1 MQMNSRHLLYT
12 MNDISKKQMRSD
24 KKNARGSLDPKIK
37 NQMDKMIF
45 DNLLSIDKF
54 KKAEFVLVYI
64 STQIEV
70 DTKEIIEYCLETD
83 KKVAVPKCIENYKM
97 DFYLYNAETP
107 MEVSGYGISEPI
119 ADESCLVNNFDA
131 DNTVCIVP
139 GLSYDKSGYRLGYG
153 GGYYDRFLSE
163 HQNITTIGLCYS
175 SDFMDKLITDK
186 YDIAVDY
193 VVTEK
198 FTEVCNGK

>member
-1 MQMNSRHLLYT
+1 MN
-12 MNDISKKQMRSD
+12 NISKKQMRSD
-24 KKNARGSLDPKIK
+24 RKNARRNLDPKIK

-45 DNLLSIDKF
+45 DNLLSIDKL

-83 KKVAVPKCIENYKM
+83 KKVAVPRCIENHKM
-97 DFYLYNAETP
+97 DFYLYNTKTT

-119 ADESCLVNNFDA
+119 ADKSCLVNNFDA

-153 GGYYDRFLSE
+153 GGYYDRFFSE

-198 FTEVCNGK
+198 FTEVCNGKYQGQF

>member
-1 MQMNSRHLLYT
+1 

-83 KKVAVPKCIENYKM
+83 KKVAVPKCIENHKM
-97 DFYLYNAETP
+97 DFYLYNTETP

-198 FTEVCNGK
+198 FTGVCNGK

>member
-1 MQMNSRHLLYT
+1 

-83 KKVAVPKCIENYKM
+83 KKVAVPKCIENHKM
-97 DFYLYNAETP
+97 DFYLYNTETP
-107 MEVSGYGISEPI
+107 MEVSEYGISEPI